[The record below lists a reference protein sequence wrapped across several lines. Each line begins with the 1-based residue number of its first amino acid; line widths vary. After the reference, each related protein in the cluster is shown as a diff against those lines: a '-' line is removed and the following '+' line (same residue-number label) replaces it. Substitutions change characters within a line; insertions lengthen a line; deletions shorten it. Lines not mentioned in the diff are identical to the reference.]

1 MSVELACGPFQILV
15 EDLDHP
21 EGVAWSPL
29 AGVLYA
35 GGEAGQI
42 YEVTLQG
49 EVREVAT
56 TGGSLLG
63 LALDGDGRVYAC
75 DCERCEVVR
84 VDPRSGGAEPYSAL
98 EMILPNA
105 AAFDDAGNLYV
116 TDSGETKEDN
126 GRVLRILPGGATEV
140 WSERAP
146 RYPNGICLTTEG
158 EAVLVVESYLPGV
171 TRIPILADGSAGEP
185 ETVVLL
191 PGTVPDGVALDAS
204 GAMVVACYRPDRVV
218 RIAAGGEPEVV
229 AEDPQGIVL
238 NAPTNV
244 AFAGPQ
250 LDLMAVPNVGETH
263 LALGRAL
270 VPGLPLRM
278 PVLP

>member
-1 MSVELACGPFQILV
+1 MTVELTSGPFRILV

-21 EGVAWSPL
+21 EGVAWSPN
-29 AGVLYA
+29 GVLYA

-42 YEVTLQG
+42 YEVTLDG
-49 EVREVAT
+49 DVREVAT

-63 LALDGDGRVYAC
+63 LTLDGAGRVYAC

-84 VDPRSGGAEPYSAL
+84 VDPRTGSATAYSSA

-105 AAFDDAGNLYV
+105 SAFDDGGNLYV
-116 TDSGETKEDN
+116 TDSGDTKEDN
-126 GRVLRILPGGATEV
+126 GRILVVRPGGSTEV
-140 WSERAP
+140 WSTDAP
-146 RYPNGICLTTEG
+146 RYPNGICVTAEG
-158 EAVLVVESYLPGV
+158 DALLVVESYLPGV
-171 TRIPILADGSAGEP
+171 TRIPILADGSAGEA
-185 ETVVLL
+185 ETVALL
-191 PGTVPDGVALDAS
+191 PGTVPDGVALDTS
-204 GAMVVACYRPDRVV
+204 GAMIVACYRPDRVV
-218 RIAAGGEPEVV
+218 RIEPGGEPAVV

-244 AFAGPQ
+244 AFAGPE

-263 LALGRAL
+263 LATGRAA

-278 PVLP
+278 PEVP

>member
-21 EGVAWSPL
+21 EGVAWSPQ

-42 YEVTLQG
+42 YEVTLDG
-49 EVREVAT
+49 DVREVAA

-63 LALDGDGRVYAC
+63 LALDGSGRIYAC

-84 VDPRSGGAEPYSAL
+84 VDPRTGSAEPYSSL

-116 TDSGETKEDN
+116 TDSGDTKQDN
-126 GRVLRILPGGATEV
+126 GRVLRIRPGGATEV
-140 WSERAP
+140 WSDAAP
-146 RYPNGICLTTEG
+146 RYPNGICLTADG
-158 EAVLVVESYLPGV
+158 DALLVVESYLPGV
-171 TRIPILADGSAGEP
+171 TRIPILVDGSAGEP
-185 ETVVLL
+185 EPTTLL

-204 GAMVVACYRPDRVV
+204 GAMIVACYRPDRVL
-218 RIAAGGEPEVV
+218 RIPAGGEPEVV
-229 AEDPQGIVL
+229 GDDPQGIVL

-244 AFAGPQ
+244 AFAGAG
-250 LDLMAVPNVGETH
+250 LELMAVPNVGETH
-263 LALGRAL
+263 VALGRAP
-270 VPGLPLRM
+270 VAGLPLRM
-278 PVLP
+278 PEVP